1 MYQRLFLSPGMFRL
15 ALAAIVG
22 SVGPV
27 QLPLQIFF
35 MRDFVT
41 FQFFLPHQP
50 FFHEAVEDVV
60 IEGDRH
66 PLFGKVGIGIVGD
79 TKEVKIGVLR
89 YGEKSPQERMTAAET
104 TLIFNGRSRYDS
116 SLSTSYPSSS
126 SGLS

>member
-1 MYQRLFLSPGMFRL
+1 MYQRLFLSPWMFRL

-27 QLPLQIFF
+27 QLPLQIFL
-35 MRDFVT
+35 MREFVT

-66 PLFGKVGIGIVGD
+66 PLFGEVWIGIVGD
-79 TKEVKIGVLR
+79 TKEVMIGVLLPLATEPGSHYR
-89 YGEKSPQERMTAAET
+89 IHEPGSAHRNTVLHE
-104 TLIFNGRSRYDS
+104 GRVSEICRGGD
-116 SLSTSYPSSS
+116 
-126 SGLS
+126 G

>member
-50 FFHEAVEDVV
+50 LFHEAVEDVV

-66 PLFGKVGIGIVGD
+66 PLFGEVWIGIVGD
-79 TKEVKIGVLR
+79 TKEVKIGVLLPPATEPGSHCR
-89 YGEKSPQERMTAAET
+89 IHEPGSVRGNTVLHE
-104 TLIFNGRSRYDS
+104 GRVSEICRCGD
-116 SLSTSYPSSS
+116 
-126 SGLS
+126 G